1 MSIDEKRKIIEV
13 TRAAGGRVPS
23 FTGLGGQIHDNVRKE
38 MFAVYEE
45 TATPKFLDPKAAQLL
60 SEGRDN
66 FHRYRLDQR
75 ALVESGSDTLFFLW
89 LGDRITDTIAVELR
103 ARGFSVMN
111 EGIMLHV
118 SDVKPDQLRQHL
130 KEIVSQGA
138 PDPVALSRSVAN
150 KLREKYDA
158 FLPEE
163 LLCEDYGRSRLDAE
177 GAWRT
182 LSHIA
187 GSGQQERAAQS

>member
-1 MSIDEKRKIIEV
+1 MFARLLRALGTKGLILQSPDGTLLRAPLGEKIVNHYSFFTVIVNPEEYRVVAGDTTIRHTAGGQATTKSFIIFGGQRWRIVSIDEKRKIIEV

-23 FTGLGGQIHDNVRKE
+23 FTGLGRVKIHDNVRKE

-89 LGDRITDTIAVELR
+89 LGDRITDTIAVELGL
-103 ARGFSVMN
+103 AGF
-111 EGIMLHV
+111 
-118 SDVKPDQLRQHL
+118 P
-130 KEIVSQGA
+130 
-138 PDPVALSRSVAN
+138 
-150 KLREKYDA
+150 
-158 FLPEE
+158 
-163 LLCEDYGRSRLDAE
+163 
-177 GAWRT
+177 
-182 LSHIA
+182 
-187 GSGQQERAAQS
+187 